1 MAMMHCRVL
10 GLRIERGR
18 VGKQC
23 ESPFKVVLP
32 ASMGVESVANAL
44 LRLKGSNNERAKSR
58 INFLT
63 DSIAI

>member
-10 GLRIERGR
+10 GLLTERGR

-23 ESPFKVVLP
+23 ESPFKVLLP
-32 ASMGVESVANAL
+32 ASMVVESVANVVP
-44 LRLKGSNNERAKSR
+44 RPKGSNDKRAKSR

>member
-10 GLRIERGR
+10 GLLTERGR

-23 ESPFKVVLP
+23 ESPFKVMLP
-32 ASMGVESVANAL
+32 AGMVVESVANAM
-44 LRLKGSNNERAKSR
+44 LRPKGSNDKRAKSI

-63 DSIAI
+63 DGIAI